1 MNGCARRRI
10 AANRRRLAF
19 AIGVTSAV
27 VRWADARPAP
37 IGWAGRVPALA
48 AVWLVATVW
57 YLGIV
62 LRWAACRPF
71 DRGRAPAGPIEH
83 VFVLMLENRSF
94 DHLLGFSGITGADAA
109 TGQPTQVDGVVPAT
123 AVNTWAGTAYPATEG
138 ADWVMP
144 IDPGHEFNDT
154 LLELCYDPTT
164 NPAPRYPDP
173 ATGGYPQAT
182 NRGFVADYAG
192 KHGDPPEIMRCYGP
206 DQVPVLTALAREFA
220 VCDRWFS
227 SMPGPT
233 WPNRFFAH
241 AASSGGLDDSP
252 SKLSSLAG
260 VTIEGFE
267 FDNGTIFDQLDAAAL
282 NWAIYEGDLL
292 PVSLAISG
300 MNLAALEGRFVSYE
314 HFREEVSRPDFS
326 RAYSFIE
333 PNYGHYLIG
342 GHFKCGN
349 SQHPLDD
356 ITRGERLIKDVYE
369 AIRSSP
375 HWERS
380 LLIVT
385 YDEHGGF
392 YDHVP
397 PPPAVPPG
405 DSTTDPENNR
415 HGFEFDQY
423 GVRVPAVVVSPLVP
437 RGTIDHRV
445 CDHTSIL
452 RTIEDAFAL
461 EPLTRRDAVAASLL
475 PLLSLTAPRA
485 DAPLTLPDAA
495 DSGLTECDEAPV
507 EPHRDRIAAAEPNVP
522 MDSTTRGFVHVALQR
537 DLVTADSREDALR
550 RYEAV
555 QTKGQALDYLEDVS
569 RRAVAARGRR
579 RPPPDLPER
588 RRRRRRRARR
598 LPRFR

>member
-19 AIGVTSAV
+19 VIGVTSAV
-27 VRWADARPAP
+27 VRWSDARGARLGPLGR
-37 IGWAGRVPALA
+37 IGALVARVLALA
-48 AVWLVATVW
+48 PVWLVATVW

-62 LRWAACRPF
+62 LLWVACRPF
-71 DRGRAPAGPIEH
+71 DRGRRPAGPIEH

-94 DHLLGFSGITGADAA
+94 DHLLGFSAISGTDAA
-109 TGQPTQVDGVVPAT
+109 TGQPTRVDGAGPAT
-123 AVNTWAGTAYPATEG
+123 ENAWAGRTYPATEG

-144 IDPGHEFNDT
+144 IDPGHEFADT
-154 LLELCYDPTT
+154 LLELCHDPVA
-164 NPAPRYPDP
+164 NPAPKYPDA
-173 ATGGYPQAT
+173 ATGGYPPIT
-182 NRGFVADYAG
+182 NAGFVADYAG
-192 KHGDPPEIMRCYGP
+192 KRGDPAEVMRCYRP
-206 DQVPVLTALAREFA
+206 EQVPVLTALAREFA

-260 VTIEGFE
+260 VTIDGFK
-267 FDNGTIFDQLDAAAL
+267 FDNGTIFDQLGAAGL
-282 NWAIYEGDLL
+282 DWAIYEGDLL

-300 MNLAALEGRFVSYE
+300 MNLAALDGRFVSYE
-314 HFREEVSRPDFS
+314 HFREEVRRPDFS

-397 PPPAVPPG
+397 PPAAVPPG

-415 HGFEFDQY
+415 HGFEFDQL

-452 RTIEDAFAL
+452 RTIEDVFAL
-461 EPLTRRDAVAASLL
+461 EPLTQRDAVAASLL
-475 PLLSLTAPRA
+475 PLLSL
-485 DAPLTLPDAA
+485 
-495 DSGLTECDEAPV
+495 
-507 EPHRDRIAAAEPNVP
+507 
-522 MDSTTRGFVHVALQR
+522 
-537 DLVTADSREDALR
+537 
-550 RYEAV
+550 
-555 QTKGQALDYLEDVS
+555 
-569 RRAVAARGRR
+569 
-579 RPPPDLPER
+579 
-588 RRRRRRRARR
+588 
-598 LPRFR
+598 